1 METGPAH
8 APLVLV
14 LAGAGYGQQAPLL
27 WWSAAVTRQADCE
40 LIAPAWTVDDAARA
54 DPVGFVTQHVETA
67 LGGRRPDLVIAKSFG
82 CFALPWAVANDV
94 PGVWLTPV
102 LTDDVVRDALAAVGF
117 PHVAVGGS
125 ADPMW
130 QPGRV
135 ARTEARLVTV
145 DGADHAL
152 EVPGDWRRS
161 QRLQADVLDI
171 VDRAVRAAL

>member
-1 METGPAH
+1 METGPAR

-27 WWSAAVTRQADCE
+27 RWSTAIARQSGCE
-40 LIAPAWTVDDAARA
+40 VLAPVWTVDDPARA
-54 DPVGFVTQHVETA
+54 DPVGFVTQHVETVLA
-67 LGGRRPDLVIAKSFG
+67 GRLPDLVVAKSFG
-82 CFALPWAVANDV
+82 CSLLPWAVANGV

-102 LTDDVVRDALAAVGF
+102 LTEDAVRDALAAVGDG
-117 PHVAVGGS
+117 HVAVGGS

-130 QPGRV
+130 RPERV
-135 ARTEARLVTV
+135 PRTRAQLVTV

-161 QRLQADVLDI
+161 QRLQSDVLEL
-171 VDRAVRAAL
+171 VERAVRAR

>member
-27 WWSAAVTRQADCE
+27 WWSTAIARQAGCE
-40 LIAPAWTVDDAARA
+40 VLAPAWMLDDAARA
-54 DPVGFVTQHVETA
+54 DPVGFVTRHVETA
-67 LGGRRPDLVIAKSFG
+67 LAGRRPDLVVAKSFG
-82 CFALPWAVANDV
+82 CSALPWALRAGV

-102 LTDDVVRDALAAVGF
+102 LTDDAVRDALAAVGVG
-117 PHVAVGGS
+117 HIAVGGS

-130 QPGRV
+130 RPERAPHTRAQ
-135 ARTEARLVTV
+135 LVTV

-161 QRLQADVLDI
+161 QRLQAEVLEL
-171 VDRAVRAAL
+171 VEREVRAL

>member
-1 METGPAH
+1 M
-8 APLVLV
+8 
-14 LAGAGYGQQAPLL
+14 
-27 WWSAAVTRQADCE
+27 
-40 LIAPAWTVDDAARA
+40 
-54 DPVGFVTQHVETA
+54 
-67 LGGRRPDLVIAKSFG
+67 
-82 CFALPWAVANDV
+82 ANDV